1 MQSLLSFIEA
11 NQDRY
16 LTELKE
22 LLAIPSV
29 STDPAHDGDIR
40 ACADWLAEHMR
51 NIGLQNIQ
59 MFPTP
64 RHPIVYA
71 DWLNAP
77 GKPTVLLYGH
87 YDVQPVE
94 PLELWTSPPF
104 DATVRDGRLYARG
117 ASDDKGQVFIHLKG
131 LEAYLRNGG
140 DLPVNVKLLIE
151 GEEEVGSEHLDQ
163 FVLEHKDFLKADL
176 VLISDSSMFAKG
188 VPSICYGLRGLAYME
203 IDLVGPNKD
212 LHSGSFGGTVHNPIQ
227 ALAEII
233 AQLHD
238 KNGRVT
244 IPGFYKDVLPLSAKE
259 RAAYKKLP
267 WNDKKYAR
275 ELGVAELYG
284 EKGFTTL
291 ERVWARPTVECN
303 GIIGGFT
310 GDGAKTVL
318 PSKASAKI
326 SMRLVPNQKSGVMA
340 RLFQKHIKKIAPK
353 TVKVTVRDLHGGE
366 PAITPIESP
375 GVQTAVS
382 ALEKGFGK
390 KPLYQREG
398 GSIPIVVQFKQI
410 LGIDSVLLGFGL
422 PDENAHAP
430 DEFLDLEN
438 FFGGI
443 RTSVHFF
450 NELPHFMAA
459 ARKKK

>member
-1 MQSLLSFIEA
+1 MLRPA
-11 NQDRY
+11 WVGVYGDR
-16 LTELKE
+16 
-22 LLAIPSV
+22 S
-29 STDPAHDGDIR
+29 G
-40 ACADWLAEHMR
+40 
-51 NIGLQNIQ
+51 
-59 MFPTP
+59 
-64 RHPIVYA
+64 
-71 DWLNAP
+71 
-77 GKPTVLLYGH
+77 
-87 YDVQPVE
+87 
-94 PLELWTSPPF
+94 
-104 DATVRDGRLYARG
+104 
-117 ASDDKGQVFIHLKG
+117 
-131 LEAYLRNGG
+131 
-140 DLPVNVKLLIE
+140 
-151 GEEEVGSEHLDQ
+151 GSEQ
-163 FVLEHKDFLKADL
+163 
-176 VLISDSSMFAKG
+176 
-188 VPSICYGLRGLAYME
+188 
-203 IDLVGPNKD
+203 D

-244 IPGFYKDVLPLSAKE
+244 IPGFYKDVLPSRRRSALHI
-259 RAAYKKLP
+259 RSFP
-267 WNDKKYAR
+267 GTIRNYAK

-326 SMRLVPNQKSGVMA
+326 SMRLCSQSEIRRHGAAVPEAHQEDRPEDGESDGT
-340 RLFQKHIKKIAPK
+340 RPPWRR
-353 TVKVTVRDLHGGE
+353 TRDHPDREPRRANRCVGTGE
-366 PAITPIESP
+366 
-375 GVQTAVS
+375 
-382 ALEKGFGK
+382 GFGK

-438 FFGGI
+438 F
-443 RTSVHFF
+443 
-450 NELPHFMAA
+450 LAA
-459 ARKKK
+459 SEHPSFLQ